1 MGARPR
7 PRARLTAMR
16 SPQTTLVLLA
26 LLAGCGTT
34 SASGDDA
41 KSAPRTDVRV
51 IVLEYTVPEE
61 MAATLDEFVADSDSM
76 RVVPH
81 AASNSILVT
90 GSDEEIMQLLDLVAR
105 LDVRR

>member
-41 KSAPRTDVRV
+41 KSAPRTAV
-51 IVLEYTVPEE
+51 IVLEYSVPEE